1 MIGWLRLVLPRG
13 SLVSIALIL
22 LVLFCIIIEVSL
34 GVLLGDP
41 AVEASAEASR
51 DIAHALRRVEGGALV
66 FAALMLGA
74 QRIMFFSPLRP
85 DYRAFLAATPYTG
98 RQSLPLGPLHLVWQD
113 LVVLGGATAF
123 CVFAAGMPAH
133 LLVFLFALGYV
144 AALLLTLCAT
154 GQILSAY
161 ALAFTMGL
169 AVMAAGNALWAFLAL
184 TAVYGV
190 SYAAIAMMLRR
201 FPWDTGCDADD
212 ASRLTRDQDL
222 REVPPRSYGQ
232 PALNL
237 SDMRMVGWPLSSLG
251 PRCLGA
257 ACPFAHGLLISVLF
271 GWYGFGIL
279 RCFPPIPRRDWAF
292 CWALIL
298 AFAMVLGGHRLCVYK
313 GGAAVSISLLGR
325 VATGRFIVP
334 AHDKV
339 LLAPAA
345 IGLVGL
351 IGPPLAHKFGIS
363 PGVTL
368 IVAPALMLL
377 IVLTAG
383 PTLANWRLTGAYRV
397 EQIGNVQ
404 KAT

>member
-13 SLVSIALIL
+13 SLVSVALIL

-51 DIAHALRRVEGGALV
+51 DIAHTLRRVEGGALV

-98 RQSLPLGPLHLVWQD
+98 RQPLPLGPLHLVWQD
-113 LVVLGGATAF
+113 LVILGGATAF

-133 LLVFLFALGYV
+133 LIVFVFALGYV

-169 AVMAAGNALWAFLAL
+169 AVMTAWNALWAFLAL

-201 FPWDTGCDADD
+201 FPWDTGRDADD
-212 ASRLTRDQDL
+212 ASRATRERVL
-222 REVPPRSYGQ
+222 GTILPRSRRQ
-232 PALNL
+232 PAPNL
-237 SDMRMVGWPLSSLG
+237 ADIGVVGWPLSALG
-251 PRCLGA
+251 PRRPGA
-257 ACPFAHGLLISVLF
+257 ACPSAHGLMISLLL
-271 GWYGFGIL
+271 GWYLFAIL
-279 RCFPPIPRRDWAF
+279 LPFPSIPAREWKA
-292 CWALIL
+292 CWFVIL
-298 AFAMVLGGHRLCVYK
+298 VFAAILGAVRLCVYK
-313 GGAAVSISLLGR
+313 NGAAAPISLLGR
-325 VATGRFIVP
+325 IATGRFIVP

-339 LLAPAA
+339 LLAPAGT
-345 IGLVGL
+345 GLVGL
-351 IGPPLAHKFGIS
+351 IRAPLAHKLGIS